1 MTLESIRFQKKDHVA
16 WLTLNR
22 PTEGNA
28 IDSRLASEIG
38 DMCQAIN
45 QDDNVRVTIL
55 SGVGDIFCSGLDF
68 RTLQSPELDEPALAS
83 LSATASGALASLN
96 CPAIAAINGNA
107 YGAGLELALA
117 CDIRIAVD
125 HARLG
130 LPDTAYGL
138 IPGGGGTQRLPRLVG
153 RGKATEMLLTA
164 EPIDAEEAYRCGL
177 VWKVVLGKGLEQE
190 AESLANIL
198 ASRAPIAVRY
208 AKEAINKGMDM
219 TLDQGLRLEA
229 DLSFLLQS
237 TEDRDEGIKAFI
249 EKRKGQFT
257 GK

>member
-38 DMCQAIN
+38 DVCQSIN
-45 QDDNVRVTIL
+45 EDDDIRVTIL
-55 SGVGDIFCSGLDF
+55 SGAGTAFCSGLDF
-68 RTLQSPELDEPALAS
+68 RTLPSPEPGESVPANP
-83 LSATASGALASLN
+83 SATASKALASLN
-96 CPAIAAINGNA
+96 CPVIAAINGDA

-153 RGKATEMLLTA
+153 KGKATEMLLTA

-177 VWKVVLGKGLEQE
+177 VCKVVPAENLERE
-190 AESLANIL
+190 AESLANTL

-249 EKRKGQFT
+249 EKRKGQFA